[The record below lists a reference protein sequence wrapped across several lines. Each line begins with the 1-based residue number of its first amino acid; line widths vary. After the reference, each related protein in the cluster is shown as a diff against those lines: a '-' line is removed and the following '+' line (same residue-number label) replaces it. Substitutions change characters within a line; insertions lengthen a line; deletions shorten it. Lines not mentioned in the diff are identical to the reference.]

1 MAFNLDSA
9 WKVAQTIFG
18 IADVSRRMLNPSE
31 AIAPA
36 RPVPTSRAPA
46 GGLLGHVEAR
56 LTGVVISALKE
67 AFDRDAARL
76 DAERAALDD
85 QRRRAEEALRLEL
98 VRQAADR
105 ALDAAAGGRRA
116 RADDLDCLGARSLM
130 AGLAASSGLGGSGRA
145 VLACGWAGAAR
156 GHGRSVCRPWTGVAL
171 GRRRPGQPRNRRRSP
186 RERPVARGALAGA
199 RGSGAGRRQ
208 RADGARRTRSSEP
221 SAGTRVLAA
230 DAICGRSAAASGAD
244 NHRIARS
251 PRSVVE

>member
-18 IADVSRRMLNPSE
+18 VADVSRRVL
-31 AIAPA
+31 
-36 RPVPTSRAPA
+36 RPGDAAHQQPGSDLETAG

-105 ALDAAAGGRRA
+105 ALTRV
-116 RADDLDCLGARSLM
+116 
-130 AGLAASSGLGGSGRA
+130 RA
-145 VLACGWAGAAR
+145 VGVLAVTIWIVSVLFAMRLPAGFAGAGRILLACGWAALLAAMATSFTAHERVSRWVGAAQASR
-156 GHGRSVCRPWTGVAL
+156 ASAADLPESGPFLAAPWLV
-171 GRRRPGQPRNRRRSP
+171 
-186 RERPVARGALAGA
+186 LAGLA
-199 RGSGAGRRQ
+199 LVGGSFL
-208 RADGARRTRSSEP
+208 
-221 SAGTRVLAA
+221 LAL
-230 DAICGRSAAASGAD
+230 
-244 NHRIARS
+244 
-251 PRSVVE
+251 